1 MILKDMDILVV
12 MSKLQEIE
20 KLKHI
25 LLNKTQ
31 RKVFNYLPKPVVCIK
46 EKIA

>member
-1 MILKDMDILVV
+1 M

-20 KLKHI
+20 KIKHV

-31 RKVFNYLPKPVVCIK
+31 RKVFNYLPKPVVSI
-46 EKIA
+46 